1 MIKSIS
7 KNVSELMNLMT
18 QKDCKDL
25 KELIISNPEAPL
37 LVFVGEEACSGEYTY
52 ESAPDGFVC
61 MQEITLYGDMW
72 LDREDFENNLRED
85 MSYDES
91 YENLS
96 EKDFDAEV
104 AKIVAE
110 TAFVSAIVLYVG

>member
-1 MIKSIS
+1 MIKAIS
-7 KNVSELMNLMT
+7 RDIMELKELMT

-25 KELIISNPEAPL
+25 KELIISNPDAPL
-37 LVFVGEEACSGEYTY
+37 LVFVGEEACSGEYAY
-52 ESAPDGFVC
+52 ESAPDGFAC

-72 LDREDFENNLRED
+72 LNKEDFENNLRDD

-96 EKDFDAEV
+96 VKDFDAEV